1 MAITNTRAVQRA
13 EVYPAGE
20 GETDPRLMVVY
31 EHTFDDSSDDA
42 LPVTSTV
49 VKNLSRNTVTVAED
63 GTESSAATDV
73 TGEDQLVQD
82 ICAAIWT
89 D

>member
-1 MAITNTRAVQRA
+1 MAITNTRSVQRA

-20 GETDPRLMVVY
+20 GETDPRVMVVY
-31 EHTFDDSSDDA
+31 EHTFDDTSDDA
-42 LPVTSTV
+42 LPVTSPV
-49 VKNLSRNTVTVAED
+49 VKHLTRYVVQTDDEGVETST
-63 GTESSAATDV
+63 ATDI

-82 ICAAIWT
+82 ICSAIWT

>member
-1 MAITNTRAVQRA
+1 MAITNTRSVQRV
-13 EVYPAGE
+13 EVYPSADADG
-20 GETDPRLMVVY
+20 DANIMVIY
-31 EHTFDDSSDDA
+31 EHTFDDSADDA
-42 LPVTSTV
+42 LPVTTSV
-49 VKNLSRNTVTVAED
+49 SKHLSRYLVSYDDEGV
-63 GTESSAATDV
+63 ESSTATDV

>member
-1 MAITNTRAVQRA
+1 MAITNTRVVQRT

-31 EHTFDDSSDDA
+31 EHTFDDTNDDA

-49 VKNLSRNTVTVAED
+49 VRHLTRYVTTVAED
-63 GTESSAATDV
+63 GTETQTATDI

-82 ICAAIWT
+82 ICGGIWT

>member
-1 MAITNTRAVQRA
+1 MAITNVRTVQRV
-13 EVYPAGE
+13 EVYPTGD
-20 GETDPRLMVVY
+20 DPSLMVVY
-31 EHTFDDSSDDA
+31 EHTFDDSADDQ

-49 VKNLSRNTVTVAED
+49 VRHLTRYVTTVAED
-63 GTESSAATDV
+63 GTETQTATDI

-82 ICAAIWT
+82 ICGGIWT